1 MDREFTWNAVKPNEQ
16 LQYSEKRLGDIEAI
30 RARIDE
36 LKAERAQLVATL
48 GDQYSDERLGA
59 QMLRAGD
66 EGAMYKFLRAQK
78 DTKDMQLADKA
89 RAGMPT
95 QEQFDKTYELL
106 LANQA
111 AQADPKLATPQAQ
124 KYGEM
129 NDMYMGQLDD
139 MLAKNPSL
147 NRRNYGAAQAPAVSG
162 GDYNKL
168 QYDLIMNSY
177 DDDAIDAKVRAAI
190 EANPDSAE
198 EFRKLGEDAKK
209 KSDTAYADYVRGI
222 DEKNGLI
229 KELYNAYVNSNDSGT
244 RSTLFGLIKSVG
256 GKIDSKGNAVY
267 LTKKSK
273 KEWIKGK

>member
-1 MDREFTWNAVKPNEQ
+1 MSDFNWRPSMMDAD
-16 LQYSEKRLGDIEAI
+16 SI
-30 RARIDE
+30 RARIEE
-36 LKAERAQLVATL
+36 LKAEKAQLL
-48 GDQYSDERLGA
+48 QQYDSEEADNALGA

-66 EGAMYKFLRAQK
+66 EGAMYKFLRGQQ
-78 DTKDMQLADKA
+78 DQLRMNLADKVKE
-89 RAGMPT
+89 GMPT

-111 AQADPKLATPQAQ
+111 AQGDIKLTNPQKQ

-129 NDMYMGQLDD
+129 NEMYMGQLDD

-147 NRRNYGAAQAPAVSG
+147 NRRNYGATRSPEVSG

-177 DDDAIDAKVRAAI
+177 DDDAIDEKVRAAI

-209 KSDTAYADYVRGI
+209 KSDTAYAEYTSGI
-222 DEKNGLI
+222 DRDNKLI
-229 KELYNAYVNSNDSGT
+229 KEVYNAYVNVNDSDT
-244 RSTLFGLIKSVG
+244 RSTLFGLIKSLG

>member
-78 DTKDMQLADKA
+78 DTKDMQLAEKA
-89 RAGMPT
+89 RAGIPT

-139 MLAKNPSL
+139 MLARNPSL

-209 KSDTAYADYVRGI
+209 KSDTAYAEYTRAIAEKNAMMKSIYELYRDADAATKRGI
-222 DEKNGLI
+222 AKTL
-229 KELYNAYVNSNDSGT
+229 GT
-244 RSTLFGLIKSVG
+244 Y
-256 GKIDSKGNAVY
+256 IDTKTGNFKPVKA
-267 LTKKSK
+267 KSK
-273 KEWIKGK
+273 KDWLKGK